1 MVKDLILALQSHRT
15 LARTCHPPTNPAA
28 AKGHDVRLVRSSG
41 KTGRAAAPARPA
53 AARKS
58 APKVAK
64 PTPVKAGRKLPA
76 PLLTVVPDLVEHS
89 IAVEEIATT
98 VETATALGAASVS
111 LVDEIGQ
118 AEELVKE
125 LDREVHGAAPTV
137 PDRWRNEDGLT
148 DDELVMAARSG
159 DDGALCDLL
168 NKYRAFARVKAR
180 SYFLVGAD
188 REDIV
193 QEGMIG
199 LYKAI
204 RDFNPDMQSSF
215 RAFAEL
221 CVTRQ
226 IITAIKTA
234 TRQKHGPLN
243 NYVSFSRP
251 VSGDDDGERVLGD
264 VIPTTAISDP
274 ADLVISAERIRALQA
289 HFDEVLSDLETE
301 VLRLYVEGKSYQ
313 EIAERLQRHVKSI
326 DNALQRIKRK
336 LEGHLRERSIADAG

>member
-1 MVKDLILALQSHRT
+1 M
-15 LARTCHPPTNPAA
+15 
-28 AKGHDVRLVRSSG
+28 RLVRSSG
-41 KTGRAAAPARPA
+41 RAGAAAEPV
-53 AARKS
+53 
-58 APKVAK
+58 VA
-64 PTPVKAGRKLPA
+64 G
-76 PLLTVVPDLVEHS
+76 PLLSVVPGLVEDGVLVEELAT
-89 IAVEEIATT
+89 AVEA
-98 VETATALGAASVS
+98 ASALGAAEVS
-111 LVDEIGQ
+111 LAREIAQ
-118 AEELVKE
+118 AEELVCE
-125 LDREVHGAAPTV
+125 LDREVRSGIPTAA
-137 PDRWRNEDGLT
+137 DRSRNEDGFT
-148 DDELVMAARSG
+148 DDELVLAARSG
-159 DDGALCDLL
+159 DDKALCDLL
-168 NKYRAFARVKAR
+168 NKYRSFARVKAR

-188 REDIV
+188 REDII

-243 NYVSFSRP
+243 NYVSFERP
-251 VSGDDDGERVLGD
+251 VGSEDDGDRVLSD
-264 VIPTTAISDP
+264 VLPTRAVSDP

-336 LEGHLRERSIADAG
+336 LEGHLRDRSVADAG

>member
-1 MVKDLILALQSHRT
+1 MRLLRERSPQKSST
-15 LARTCHPPTNPAA
+15 PT
-28 AKGHDVRLVRSSG
+28 
-41 KTGRAAAPARPA
+41 AAAPSLR
-53 AARKS
+53 
-58 APKVAK
+58 VC
-64 PTPVKAGRKLPA
+64 
-76 PLLTVVPDLVEHS
+76 PDLVEGTVL
-89 IAVEEIATT
+89 VEELATT
-98 VETATALGAASVS
+98 VEAELAVGDAGVS
-111 LVDEIGQ
+111 LVDEIAQ
-118 AEELVKE
+118 AEELVTE
-125 LDREVHGAAPTV
+125 LDAEVHGGSPAHTPARE
-137 PDRWRNEDGLT
+137 RWRNADGKT
-148 DDELVMAARSG
+148 DDDLVMEARAG
-159 DDGALCDLL
+159 DEAALCELL

-204 RDFNPDMQSSF
+204 RDFNPELQTSF

-243 NYVSFSRP
+243 NYVSFERP
-251 VSGDDDGERVLGD
+251 VGSDDDGERVLGD
-264 VIPTTAISDP
+264 VLPTVAITDP
-274 ADLVISAERIRALQA
+274 ADLVISAERIRALQT

-313 EIAERLQRHVKSI
+313 EIAERLERHVKSI

-336 LEGHLRERSIADAG
+336 LEGHLQARAVADAG

>member
-1 MVKDLILALQSHRT
+1 M
-15 LARTCHPPTNPAA
+15 
-28 AKGHDVRLVRSSG
+28 RLVRSSP
-41 KTGRAAAPARPA
+41 KTAKPA
-53 AARKS
+53 AGQARVPKPATTK
-58 APKVAK
+58 APVPGKK
-64 PTPVKAGRKLPA
+64 PAA
-76 PLLTVVPDLVEHS
+76 PLLSVVPELVEGS
-89 IAVEEIATT
+89 VRVDELATT
-98 VETATALGAASVS
+98 AQAALVLGEVAAETLA
-111 LVDEIGQ
+111 DEITQ
-118 AEELVKE
+118 AEQLVNE
-125 LDREVHGAAPTV
+125 LDRQVHGGSAAGAAGGESIPGE
-137 PDRWRNEDGLT
+137 RWRNEDGRT
-148 DDELVMAARSG
+148 DDELVLAARSG
-159 DDGALCDLL
+159 DDAALCDLL

-243 NYVSFSRP
+243 NYVSFERP
-251 VSGDDDGERVLGD
+251 VGSDDDGERVLSD
-264 VIPTTAISDP
+264 VLPSRAVSDP

-336 LEGHLRERSIADAG
+336 LEGHLRERTIADAG

>member
-1 MVKDLILALQSHRT
+1 V
-15 LARTCHPPTNPAA
+15 
-28 AKGHDVRLVRSSG
+28 
-41 KTGRAAAPARPA
+41 RAAPE
-53 AARKS
+53 
-58 APKVAK
+58 
-64 PTPVKAGRKLPA
+64 PA
-76 PLLTVVPDLVEHS
+76 PEPVEVAPE
-89 IAVEEIATT
+89 AVDPELQAEIEAEVRQSLAESLAEEITEA
-98 VETATALGAASVS
+98 ES
-111 LVDEIGQ
+111 LV
-118 AEELVKE
+118 AS
-125 LDREVHGAAPTV
+125 LDRDLH
-137 PDRWRNEDGLT
+137 RWRAPEERS
-148 DDELVMAARSG
+148 DDELVLASRAG
-159 DDGALCDLL
+159 DDEALAQLL
-168 NKYRAFARVKAR
+168 TKYRSFARVKAR

-234 TRQKHGPLN
+234 TRHKHGPLN
-243 NYVSFSRP
+243 NYVSFHRP
-251 VSGDDDGERVLGD
+251 VGGDEDGERVLGD
-264 VIPTTAISDP
+264 VIPTVAISDP

-289 HFDEVLSDLETE
+289 HFDAVLSDLETE

-336 LEGHLRERSIADAG
+336 LEGHLKAREVADAG